1 LVDERKD
8 RVSGR
13 QAPCPA
19 RKDREMDELL
29 VERKGNVAVLTLNR
43 PEKKN
48 ALNMALVRAIGDALE
63 EFQFDDEVRAVV
75 LTGAGEGFSTGADLS
90 GGGGREDAFTPLG
103 MRITCFAYS
112 KMVSSLWLLEK
123 PVIGAING
131 VAAGASC
138 NLAFAC
144 DLLVASE
151 RARFIQV
158 FVRRGLIADAGGT
171 YFLPRIVGLAKAKEL
186 MFFGEDI
193 TAEAALDLG
202 LVNRVVPHD
211 RLMDEAMAVAEQLA
225 KGPTRAIGMMKG
237 MLNKSFESDLM
248 SALDR
253 EGSLQGIAVSTQDV
267 VEGVTSFMQKRPPE
281 FKGS

>member
-1 LVDERKD
+1 M
-8 RVSGR
+8 GN
-13 QAPCPA
+13 
-19 RKDREMDELL
+19 MDELL

-48 ALNMALVRAIGDALE
+48 ALSMSLVQAIGDTIE
-63 EFQFDDEVRAVV
+63 KMQFDDEVRAVV
-75 LTGAGEGFSTGADLS
+75 ITGAGEGFCTGADLT

-112 KMVSSLWLLEK
+112 KMVSSMWLLEK
-123 PVIGAING
+123 PIIGAING
-131 VAAGASC
+131 AAAGAGC
-138 NLAFAC
+138 NFAFAC
-144 DLLVASE
+144 DLLIASE
-151 RARFIQV
+151 KAKFIQV

-193 TAEAALDLG
+193 LPDQALELG
-202 LVNRVVPHD
+202 LVNRVVPPEK
-211 RLMDEAMAVAEQLA
+211 LMEEAMAVAEHLA
-225 KGPTRAIGMMKG
+225 AGPTRAIGMMKS

-253 EGSLQGIAVSTQDV
+253 EGSLQGIAVATQDV

-281 FKGS
+281 FKGR

>member
-1 LVDERKD
+1 ME
-8 RVSGR
+8 
-13 QAPCPA
+13 
-19 RKDREMDELL
+19 ELL
-29 VERKGNVAVLTLNR
+29 VERDGNVAILTLNR
-43 PEKKN
+43 PDKKN
-48 ALNMALVRAIGDALE
+48 ALSMPLVQAIGDTLE
-63 EFQFDDEVRAVV
+63 KFQFDDDVRAVI
-75 LTGAGEGFSTGADLS
+75 LTGAGDGFSTGADLS

-112 KMVSSLWLLEK
+112 KMVTSMWLLEK
-123 PVIGAING
+123 PIIGAING

-138 NLAFAC
+138 NVAFAC

-151 RARFIQV
+151 KAKFIQV

-193 TAEAALDLG
+193 PAEKAMELG
-202 LVNRVVPHD
+202 LVNRVVPHE
-211 RLMDEAMAVAEQLA
+211 RLMDEAMEMAKHLA
-225 KGPTRAIGMMKG
+225 SGPTRAIGMMKS
-237 MLNKSFESDLM
+237 MLNKSFESDLL

-253 EGSLQGIAVSTQDV
+253 EGSLQGIAVATQDV

-281 FKGS
+281 FKGR

>member
-1 LVDERKD
+1 ME
-8 RVSGR
+8 
-13 QAPCPA
+13 
-19 RKDREMDELL
+19 ELL

-48 ALNMALVRAIGDALE
+48 ALSMTLVQSLGDTIEKYQL
-63 EFQFDDEVRAVV
+63 DDEVRAVV
-75 LTGAGEGFSTGADLS
+75 ITGAGEGFSTGADLS

-112 KMVSSLWLLEK
+112 KMVSAMWLLEK
-123 PVIGAING
+123 PIIGAING
-131 VAAGASC
+131 TAAGAGC

-151 RARFIQV
+151 KAKFIQV

-171 YFLPRIVGLAKAKEL
+171 YFIPRIVGLAKAKEL
-186 MFFGEDI
+186 MFFGEDV
-193 TAEAALDLG
+193 TAEKALELG
-202 LVNRVVPHD
+202 LVNRVVPHEK
-211 RLMDEAMAVAEQLA
+211 LMDEAMSVAGHLA
-225 KGPTRAIGMMKG
+225 EGPTRAIGMMKS

-253 EGSLQGIAVSTQDV
+253 EGSLQGIAVGTKDV
-267 VEGVTSFMQKRPPE
+267 VEGVTSFMQKRPPD
-281 FKGS
+281 FKGC

>member
-1 LVDERKD
+1 ME
-8 RVSGR
+8 
-13 QAPCPA
+13 
-19 RKDREMDELL
+19 ELL
-29 VERKGNVAVLTLNR
+29 VEREGNVAILTLNR
-43 PEKKN
+43 PDKKN
-48 ALNMALVRAIGDALE
+48 ALSMPLVQAIGDTLE
-63 EFQFDDEVRAVV
+63 KFQFDDDVRAVI
-75 LTGAGEGFSTGADLS
+75 LTGAGDGFSTGADLS

-112 KMVSSLWLLEK
+112 KMVTSMWLLEK
-123 PVIGAING
+123 PIIGAING

-151 RARFIQV
+151 KAKFIQV

-193 TAEAALDLG
+193 PAEKAMELG
-202 LVNRVVPHD
+202 LVNRVVPHE
-211 RLMDEAMAVAEQLA
+211 RLMEEALAVATHLA
-225 KGPTRAIGMMKG
+225 SGPTRAIGMMKS
-237 MLNKSFESDLM
+237 MLNKSFESDLL

-253 EGSLQGIAVSTQDV
+253 EGSLQGIAVGTQDV

-281 FKGS
+281 FKGR

>member
-1 LVDERKD
+1 ME
-8 RVSGR
+8 
-13 QAPCPA
+13 
-19 RKDREMDELL
+19 ELL
-29 VERKGNVAVLTLNR
+29 VEKKGNVAVLTLNR

-48 ALNMALVRAIGDALE
+48 ALSMSLVQAVGDTIE
-63 EFQFDDEVRAVV
+63 KMQFDDEVRAVI
-75 LTGAGEGFSTGADLS
+75 LTGAGDGFSTGADLS

-112 KMVSSLWLLEK
+112 KMVTAMWLLEK
-123 PVIGAING
+123 PIIGAING

-151 RARFIQV
+151 KAKFIQV

-186 MFFGEDI
+186 MFFGKDI
-193 TAEAALDLG
+193 TPAMALEMG
-202 LVNRVVPHD
+202 LVNRVVPHEK
-211 RLMDEAMAVAEQLA
+211 LMDEAMELAEHLA
-225 KGPTRAIGMMKG
+225 KGPTRAIGMMKS
-237 MLNKSFESDLM
+237 MLNKSFESDLL

-281 FKGS
+281 FKGC

>member
-1 LVDERKD
+1 M
-8 RVSGR
+8 
-13 QAPCPA
+13 AI
-19 RKDREMDELL
+19 
-29 VERKGNVAVLTLNR
+29 LTLNR
-43 PEKKN
+43 PDKKN
-48 ALNMALVRAIGDALE
+48 ALSMTLVQAVGDTIE
-63 EFQFDDEVRAVV
+63 KMQFDDEVRAVI
-75 LTGAGEGFSTGADLS
+75 LTGAGDGFTTGADLG

-112 KMVSSLWLLEK
+112 KMVSAMWLLEK
-123 PVIGAING
+123 PIIGAING
-131 VAAGASC
+131 VAAGAGC

-144 DLLVASE
+144 DLLVASDK
-151 RARFIQV
+151 AKFIQV

-193 TAEAALDLG
+193 TADMALDLG
-202 LVNRVVPHD
+202 LVNRVVPHAN
-211 RLMDEAMAVAEQLA
+211 LMDEAMAVAEHLA

-253 EGSLQGIAVSTQDV
+253 EGSLQGIAVATKDV

-281 FKGS
+281 FKGC